1 MCMEEPTCF
10 FFSVNSRNDPPEKNG
25 CWLKKD
31 VGTPR
36 PRANVVFGA
45 KDCEGMSM
53 VLIGY

>member
-1 MCMEEPTCF
+1 MEKPTCF
-10 FFSVNSRNDPPEKNG
+10 FFAVNSRNDPPENNG

-36 PRANVVFGA
+36 TRSNVVFGA
-45 KDCEGMSM
+45 KDCEGINM